1 MIVYSKSWKGFGTA
15 LIVAGVVF
23 LTVFVLVLQE
33 LLAGGDYISLIIMFV
48 VGVICII
55 SGILVKRWA
64 RKNGKK

>member
-15 LIVAGVVF
+15 LIAAGVVF
-23 LTVFVLVLQE
+23 LIVFVLALPE

-64 RKNGKK
+64 CKTSKK